1 MQAVRLLLD
10 SGVDINAKNLMGDT
24 AGDILVKR
32 QGEEVE
38 YSRSSMEISEM
49 LQRAEVTKC
58 ARYLR
63 SIVLSLEEKRL
74 LQVDKWAKISDDRR
88 NVVLVVATLL
98 MTVTY
103 EGLLSPPGGLWQEF
117 YNPRSTL
124 PNATMPDYRGFN
136 ETSPYLTDMAG
147 TAIHSTSL
155 LFWVFLITNTL
166 TFVLSYTIVLLVI
179 PSGYIILRAA
189 LGSLSLCYIA
199 SMTIIFPI
207 YFLCT
212 YALILM
218 ILFSVIYAL
227 SLSAIRSTLHVSVLI
242 RSWKKS

>member
-10 SGVDINAKNLMGDT
+10 SGVDINAKNLEDHT

-32 QGEEVE
+32 QQVE
-38 YSRSSMEISEM
+38 NSISSMEMTEM
-49 LQRAEVTKC
+49 LQSAEVTKC

-63 SIVLSLEEKRL
+63 SVVLSLEERRL
-74 LQVDKWAKISDDRR
+74 LQVDRWAKISDERR
-88 NVVLVVATLL
+88 NVLLVVATLL
-98 MTVTY
+98 MTVNY
-103 EGLLSPPGGLWQEF
+103 QGLLSPPGGLWQDD
-117 YNPRSTL
+117 YNPWSNL
-124 PNATMPDYRGFN
+124 PNATIPDYRHFN
-136 ETSPYLTDMAG
+136 ETAPYLPNMAG
-147 TAIHSTSL
+147 TAIGARHEV
-155 LFWVFLITNTL
+155 FWVFLITNTV
-166 TFVLSYTIVLLVI
+166 TFMLSYAIVLLMI

-242 RSWKKS
+242 LSWKKS

>member
-1 MQAVRLLLD
+1 
-10 SGVDINAKNLMGDT
+10 MGDT
-24 AGDILVKR
+24 ARDILVKR

-38 YSRSSMEISEM
+38 CSRSSMEISEM

-103 EGLLSPPGGLWQEF
+103 QGLLSPPGGLWQEY
-117 YNPRSTL
+117 YNPRSKL

-155 LFWVFLITNTL
+155 LFWVFLITNTM

-189 LGSLSLCYIA
+189 LGSLSLCYVTSLA
-199 SMTIIFPI
+199 LIFPI
-207 YFLCT
+207 SFTCIYS
-212 YALILM
+212 LILV

-227 SLSAIRSTLHVSVLI
+227 SISAIRLTLHFSVLI
-242 RSWKKS
+242 CSWKKN